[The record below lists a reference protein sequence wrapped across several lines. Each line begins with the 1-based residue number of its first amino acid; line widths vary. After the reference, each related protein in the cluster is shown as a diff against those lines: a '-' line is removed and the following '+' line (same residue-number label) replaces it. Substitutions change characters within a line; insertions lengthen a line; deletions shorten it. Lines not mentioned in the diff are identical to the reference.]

1 MIAGDG
7 HVFTFKGG
15 PAPFVLINVDV
26 CNHIFICFS
35 LLTQLL
41 QEFAGV
47 KNGRFEIDTWHH
59 WMDCPPHIPL
69 TNLDALQP
77 VAVGVAVTAPRLH
90 PAVVLVRD
98 VVRSI
103 DRQHIVAAFVAGV
116 GLTTAYLK
124 YIAA

>member
-59 WMDCPPHIPL
+59 WMNCPPHIPL
-69 TNLDALQP
+69 TNLDAPLP
-77 VAVGVAVTAPRLH
+77 VAVAVTAPRLN
-90 PAVVLVRD
+90 PIAVLVHG
-98 VVRSI
+98 VVWSLN
-103 DRQHIVAAFVAGV
+103 RQHIVAAVVAGV
-116 GLTTAYLK
+116 GLTTAYIK
-124 YIAA
+124 YAAA